1 MGPVNPPLIGVRL
14 LLGIR
19 LKAYSSLIYI
29 DPKRGDYIHLKMILP
44 ACV

>member
-29 DPKRGDYIHLKMILP
+29 SILKGVIIFI
-44 ACV
+44 